1 MQPDG
6 INLLRIDEQF
16 VDAADLVTNLA
27 STFAD
32 HGRRVVRHGGRWHGT
47 STGMSVV
54 GIGSNSVSQ
63 QPAEI
68 SFDSLIGA
76 RADYAAALRDIES
89 AVWAQT
95 SYPRRSWSFAGCG
108 WPKSWMRNGIRTP
121 HPSSGGRW
129 VRRIPCRLVG
139 AVADGPRFRQPHSRL
154 PRLREQILIDA
165 QEVSDEH
172 ARAVIAEIGEGGF
185 LVLTYACGLFE
196 TTQRARLIM
205 GATRW

>member
-1 MQPDG
+1 MPP
-6 INLLRIDEQF
+6 IWSR
-16 VDAADLVTNLA
+16 NLA

-89 AVWAQT
+89 AVWAQDLL
-95 SYPRRSWSFAGCG
+95 SPPILELCRLRMAQILGCATALEH
-108 WPKSWMRNGIRTP
+108 RTP
-121 HPSSGGRW
+121 Q
-129 VRRIPCRLVG
+129 
-139 AVADGPRFRQPHSRL
+139 AVAAGFDESLVDSLARWPTDPGFDSRTRACL
-154 PRLREQILIDA
+154 GYAEQILIDA